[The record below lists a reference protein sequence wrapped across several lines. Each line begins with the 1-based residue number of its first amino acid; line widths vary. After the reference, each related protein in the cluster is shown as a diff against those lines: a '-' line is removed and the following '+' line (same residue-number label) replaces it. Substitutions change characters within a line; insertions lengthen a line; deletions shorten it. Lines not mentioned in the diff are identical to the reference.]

1 MKKIIKS
8 VILSLASIFI
18 MFGCSNSASGVTT
31 ATGFT
36 TVSDSTTDSDSTTTS
51 DSTDSSSST
60 STDNSSST
68 TIENLDPSTL
78 SENGQYFTVEGTT
91 DGIKIT
97 LKDDLKIKKDS
108 GSNIQVYDMSK
119 NKLPLMIAASVGS
132 DIDANKKVYTYKFV
146 ENNTDYIVKLH
157 ALKTDE
163 KWVEDWA
170 KCTAKGGYNLSD
182 YINVDALKS
191 IKMNLGWNG
200 FQFYAGINSDKVST
214 KEDLIIDESIF
225 DSSKDESNYKFMF
238 QFFLMLGEPEWK
250 NSEWWTWGDDIK
262 IDNFRTEFEIATD
275 KVAGKMNDLKEKWE
289 NKYCGY
295 MVPKL
300 KLADSQEYEFEQIWS
315 EQKVFD
321 SSKVIAGTYKGNVL
335 GGIDSLEIYQ
345 NKTFLWSKTDGSQ
358 VDSQYKGTVNYDGSS
373 TVVFNMTHQKDKD
386 SDLWTDNSKSYT
398 GTYSNNKITIN
409 VTIEEEENSFVFT
422 KE

>member
-51 DSTDSSSST
+51 DSTDS
-60 STDNSSST
+60 SSST

-214 KEDLIIDESIF
+214 KEDLMKKDSILT
-225 DSSKDESNYKFMF
+225 DYKLKFEF
-238 QFFLMLGEPEWK
+238 SLVLGEPEWK
-250 NSEWWTWGDDIK
+250 NSEWWAWGADIK
-262 IDNFRTEFEIATD
+262 IDDFRTECEIATD
-275 KVAGKMNDLKEKWE
+275 NVAGKMNDLKEKWE

-300 KLADSQEYEFEQIWS
+300 KLTDSQEYEFEQIWS

-321 SSKVIAGTYKGNVL
+321 SSKVIAGTYTGEFEGKTETIQINQ
-335 GGIDSLEIYQ
+335 D
-345 NKTFLWSKTDGSQ
+345 KTFSWSKTDGSQ
-358 VDSQYKGTVNYDGSS
+358 IIGTVNYNGSS
-373 TVVFNMTHQKDKD
+373 TVVEIIMTHCTVDGTNWIGC
-386 SDLWTDNSKSYT
+386 SSSFT
-398 GTYSNNKITIN
+398 GTYSDNKITIN
-409 VTIEEEENSFVFT
+409 NSESGNSFVFT
-422 KE
+422 KK

>member
-1 MKKIIKS
+1 
-8 VILSLASIFI
+8 

-51 DSTDSSSST
+51 DSTDNSSST
-60 STDNSSST
+60 STDSSSST

-108 GSNIQVYDMSK
+108 GSTIQVYDMSK

-157 ALKTDE
+157 ALKETDE

-214 KEDLIIDESIF
+214 KEDLMKKDSILT
-225 DSSKDESNYKFMF
+225 DYKLKFEF
-238 QFFLMLGEPEWK
+238 SLVLGEPEWK
-250 NSEWWTWGDDIK
+250 NSEWWAWGADIK
-262 IDNFRTEFEIATD
+262 IDDFKTEFEIATD
-275 KVAGKMNDLKEKWE
+275 NVAGKMNDLKDKWE

-300 KLADSQEYEFEQIWS
+300 KLVDSQEYEFEQIWS

-321 SSKVIAGTYKGNVL
+321 SSKVIAGTYTGEVEGKTETIQINQ
-335 GGIDSLEIYQ
+335 D
-345 NKTFLWSKTDGSQ
+345 KTFVWSKTDGSQ
-358 VDSQYKGTVNYDGSS
+358 INGNVTYDSSSNVVEIIMTQQTV
-373 TVVFNMTHQKDKD
+373 
-386 SDLWTDNSKSYT
+386 T
-398 GTYSNNKITIN
+398 GTYSNNEITIN
-409 VTIEEEENSFVFT
+409 DSESGNSFVFT

>member
-225 DSSKDESNYKFMF
+225 DSSKDESNYKFKF
-238 QFFLMLGEPEWK
+238 QFFLVLGEPEWK
-250 NSEWWTWGDDIK
+250 KSDWWAWGDEIK
-262 IDNFRTEFEIATD
+262 IDESRTEFDIATD
-275 KVAGKMNDLKEKWE
+275 NVADKMNDLKDKWE

-321 SSKVIAGTYKGNVL
+321 SSKDIAGTYKGNVL

-358 VDSQYKGTVNYDGSS
+358 VDSQYQGTVNYDGSS
-373 TVVFNMTHQKDKD
+373 TVVFNMTHQKDKGSD
-386 SDLWTDNSKSYT
+386 SWTDYSKSYT
-398 GTYSNNKITIN
+398 GTYSNNTITIN
-409 VTIEEEENSFVFT
+409 VTIGEEEKSFVFT
-422 KE
+422 KQ

>member
-8 VILSLASIFI
+8 VMLSLASIFI
-18 MFGCSNSASGVTT
+18 MFGCSNSASGVTS

-36 TVSDSTTDSDSTTTS
+36 TVSDSATTSDSTTDSDSTTTS
-51 DSTDSSSST
+51 DSTDNSSST
-60 STDNSSST
+60 STDSSSST

-78 SENGQYFTVEGTT
+78 SENGKYFTVEGTT

-170 KCTAKGGYNLSD
+170 KCTAKGGYNLSN

-200 FQFYAGINSDKVST
+200 FQFYAGINSDKVS
-214 KEDLIIDESIF
+214 
-225 DSSKDESNYKFMF
+225 
-238 QFFLMLGEPEWK
+238 
-250 NSEWWTWGDDIK
+250 
-262 IDNFRTEFEIATD
+262 
-275 KVAGKMNDLKEKWE
+275 EK
-289 NKYCGY
+289 
-295 MVPKL
+295 
-300 KLADSQEYEFEQIWS
+300 
-315 EQKVFD
+315 
-321 SSKVIAGTYKGNVL
+321 
-335 GGIDSLEIYQ
+335 
-345 NKTFLWSKTDGSQ
+345 KT
-358 VDSQYKGTVNYDGSS
+358 
-373 TVVFNMTHQKDKD
+373 
-386 SDLWTDNSKSYT
+386 
-398 GTYSNNKITIN
+398 
-409 VTIEEEENSFVFT
+409 
-422 KE
+422 

>member
-321 SSKVIAGTYKGNVL
+321 SSKVIAGTYTGEVEGKTETIQINQ
-335 GGIDSLEIYQ
+335 D
-345 NKTFLWSKTDGSQ
+345 KTFVWSKTDGSQ
-358 VDSQYKGTVNYDGSS
+358 INGNVTYDSSSNVVEIIMTQQTV
-373 TVVFNMTHQKDKD
+373 
-386 SDLWTDNSKSYT
+386 T
-398 GTYSNNKITIN
+398 GTYSNNTITIETMDGN
-409 VTIEEEENSFVFT
+409 EVSFVST

>member
-8 VILSLASIFI
+8 VMLSLASIFI

-60 STDNSSST
+60 STDSSSST

-182 YINVDALKS
+182 YIKVDALKS

-200 FQFYAGINSDKVST
+200 FQFYAGINSDKVSE

-321 SSKVIAGTYKGNVL
+321 SSKVIAGTYKGEVEGNI
-335 GGIDSLEIYQ
+335 GKIQIYQ
-345 NKTFLWSKTDGSQ
+345 DKTFLWEKTDGSQ
-358 VDSQYKGTVNYDGSS
+358 VDSQYQGTVKYDGSS

-386 SDLWTDNSKSYT
+386 SDWKEMTNSYT
-398 GTYSNNKITIN
+398 GIYSDNTITIK
-409 VTIEEEENSFVFT
+409 VTIDGNENSFVFT
-422 KE
+422 K

>member
-422 KE
+422 K

>member
-358 VDSQYKGTVNYDGSS
+358 IIGNVTYDSSSNVVEIIMTQQTV
-373 TVVFNMTHQKDKD
+373 
-386 SDLWTDNSKSYT
+386 T
-398 GTYSNNKITIN
+398 GTYSNNEITIN
-409 VTIEEEENSFVFT
+409 DSESGNSFVFT

>member
-8 VILSLASIFI
+8 VMLSLASLFI
-18 MFGCSNSASGVTT
+18 LFGCSNQA
-31 ATGFT
+31 
-36 TVSDSTTDSDSTTTS
+36 S
-51 DSTDSSSST
+51 DSTDSSSSTSTDNSSSTSTDNSSST

-78 SENGQYFTVEGTT
+78 SENGKYFTVEGTT
-91 DGIKIT
+91 EGIRIT

-108 GSNIQVYDMSK
+108 DSTIQVYDMSK

-214 KEDLIIDESIF
+214 KENLMKKRF
-225 DSSKDESNYKFMF
+225 NSNR
-238 QFFLMLGEPEWK
+238 L
-250 NSEWWTWGDDIK
+250 
-262 IDNFRTEFEIATD
+262 
-275 KVAGKMNDLKEKWE
+275 
-289 NKYCGY
+289 
-295 MVPKL
+295 
-300 KLADSQEYEFEQIWS
+300 
-315 EQKVFD
+315 
-321 SSKVIAGTYKGNVL
+321 
-335 GGIDSLEIYQ
+335 
-345 NKTFLWSKTDGSQ
+345 
-358 VDSQYKGTVNYDGSS
+358 
-373 TVVFNMTHQKDKD
+373 
-386 SDLWTDNSKSYT
+386 
-398 GTYSNNKITIN
+398 
-409 VTIEEEENSFVFT
+409 
-422 KE
+422 

>member
-1 MKKIIKS
+1 
-8 VILSLASIFI
+8 

-36 TVSDSTTDSDSTTTS
+36 TVSDSTTTS

-60 STDNSSST
+60 STDSSSSTSTDSSSST

-78 SENGQYFTVEGTT
+78 SENGKYFTVEGTT

-108 GSNIQVYDMSK
+108 GSTIQVYDMSK

-182 YINVDALKS
+182 YIKVDALKS

-200 FQFYAGINSDKVST
+200 FQFYAGINSDEISEK
-214 KEDLIIDESIF
+214 KDLMKDDSILT
-225 DSSKDESNYKFMF
+225 DYKFKF
-238 QFFLMLGEPEWK
+238 QFFLVLGEPEWK
-250 NSEWWTWGDDIK
+250 KSDWWAWGDEIK
-262 IDNFRTEFEIATD
+262 IDESRTEFDIATD
-275 KVAGKMNDLKEKWE
+275 NVADKMNDLKDKWE

-321 SSKVIAGTYKGNVL
+321 SSKVIAGTYTGEVAGKTETIKINQ
-335 GGIDSLEIYQ
+335 D
-345 NKTFLWSKTDGSQ
+345 KTFLWSKTDGSQ
-358 VDSQYKGTVNYDGSS
+358 INGNVTYDSSS
-373 TVVFNMTHQKDKD
+373 NVVEIIMTHEKNNGSDWTPIPD
-386 SDLWTDNSKSYT
+386 SSSYT
-398 GTYSNNKITIN
+398 GTYSNNEITIN
-409 VTIEEEENSFVFT
+409 VSGNSFVFT
-422 KE
+422 KQ

>member
-8 VILSLASIFI
+8 VMLSLASIFI

-36 TVSDSTTDSDSTTTS
+36 TVSDSTTTS

-60 STDNSSST
+60 STDSSSSTSTDSSSSTTIDNSSST

-119 NKLPLMIAASVGS
+119 NKLPLMITASVGS

-214 KEDLIIDESIF
+214 KEDLMKKDSILT
-225 DSSKDESNYKFMF
+225 DYKLKFEF
-238 QFFLMLGEPEWK
+238 SLVLGEPEWK
-250 NSEWWTWGDDIK
+250 NSEWWNWVSDIK
-262 IDNFRTEFEIATD
+262 IDDFRTEFEIDTG
-275 KVAGKMNDLKEKWE
+275 KVAGKMNDLKDKWE

-321 SSKVIAGTYKGNVL
+321 SSKVIAGTYTGNVL
-335 GGIDSLEIYQ
+335 GEIDSLEINQ
-345 NKTFLWSKTDGSQ
+345 DKTFLWSRTDGSQ
-358 VDSQYKGTVNYDGSS
+358 CKGTVNYDDSP
-373 TVVFNMTHQKDKD
+373 TVVLNMTHMKNNG
-386 SDLWTDNSKSYT
+386 SDWTAISSSFT
-398 GTYSNNKITIN
+398 GTYSNNEITLN
-409 VTIEEEENSFVFT
+409 DSGSGKSFVFI

>member
-146 ENNTDYIVKLH
+146 ENNTDYIVKLD
-157 ALKTDE
+157 ALKETDE

-321 SSKVIAGTYKGNVL
+321 SSKVIAGTYTGEVEGKTETIQINQ
-335 GGIDSLEIYQ
+335 D
-345 NKTFLWSKTDGSQ
+345 KTFVWSKTDGSQ
-358 VDSQYKGTVNYDGSS
+358 INGNVTYDSSSNVVEIIMTQQTV
-373 TVVFNMTHQKDKD
+373 
-386 SDLWTDNSKSYT
+386 T
-398 GTYSNNKITIN
+398 GTYSNNTITIETMDGN
-409 VTIEEEENSFVFT
+409 EVSFVST

>member
-1 MKKIIKS
+1 M
-8 VILSLASIFI
+8 LSLASIFI
-18 MFGCSNSASGVTT
+18 MFGCSNSALGVTT

-36 TVSDSTTDSDSTTTS
+36 TVSDSTTDSDSTSTS

-60 STDNSSST
+60 STDSSSSTSTDSSSST

-78 SENGQYFTVEGTT
+78 SENGKYFTVEGTT

-108 GSNIQVYDMSK
+108 GSTIQVYDMSK

-163 KWVEDWA
+163 KWIEDWA

-214 KEDLIIDESIF
+214 KGDLMKDDSILA
-225 DSSKDESNYKFMF
+225 DYKLKSE
-238 QFFLMLGEPEWK
+238 FFLVLGEPEWK
-250 NSEWWTWGDDIK
+250 NSEWWAWGDEIK
-262 IDNFRTEFEIATD
+262 IDDFRTEFDIATD
-275 KVAGKMNDLKEKWE
+275 RVADKMNDLKDKWE

-321 SSKVIAGTYKGNVL
+321 SSKVIAGTYTGNVL
-335 GGIDSLEIYQ
+335 GDIDSLEINQ
-345 NKTFLWSKTDGSQ
+345 NKTFLWSKTNGSQ
-358 VDSQYKGTVNYDGSS
+358 CKGTVNYDGSS
-373 TVVFNMTHQKDKD
+373 TVVFNMTHMKTNG
-386 SDLWTDNSKSYT
+386 SEWTANSSSFT
-398 GTYSNNKITIN
+398 GTYSNNEITLN
-409 VTIEEEENSFVFT
+409 DSGSGKSFVFT

>member
-1 MKKIIKS
+1 
-8 VILSLASIFI
+8 
-18 MFGCSNSASGVTT
+18 
-31 ATGFT
+31 
-36 TVSDSTTDSDSTTTS
+36 
-51 DSTDSSSST
+51 
-60 STDNSSST
+60 
-68 TIENLDPSTL
+68 
-78 SENGQYFTVEGTT
+78 
-91 DGIKIT
+91 
-97 LKDDLKIKKDS
+97 
-108 GSNIQVYDMSK
+108 
-119 NKLPLMIAASVGS
+119 MIAASVGS

-214 KEDLIIDESIF
+214 KEDLMKKDSILT
-225 DSSKDESNYKFMF
+225 DYKLKFEF
-238 QFFLMLGEPEWK
+238 SLVLGEPEWK
-250 NSEWWTWGDDIK
+250 NSEWWNWVSDIK
-262 IDNFRTEFEIATD
+262 IDDFRTEFDIDTG

-300 KLADSQEYEFEQIWS
+300 KLDDSQEYEFEQIWS

-321 SSKVIAGTYKGNVL
+321 SSKVIAGIYKGNVL

-345 NKTFLWSKTDGSQ
+345 NKTFLWSKTDGSEC
-358 VDSQYKGTVNYDGSS
+358 KGTVNYDGSS

-386 SDLWTDNSKSYT
+386 SDLWTDYSTPFT
-398 GTYSNNKITIN
+398 GTYSNNTITIN
-409 VTIEEEENSFVFT
+409 VTNEVSFVFT
-422 KE
+422 K

>member
-1 MKKIIKS
+1 
-8 VILSLASIFI
+8 
-18 MFGCSNSASGVTT
+18 
-31 ATGFT
+31 
-36 TVSDSTTDSDSTTTS
+36 
-51 DSTDSSSST
+51 
-60 STDNSSST
+60 
-68 TIENLDPSTL
+68 
-78 SENGQYFTVEGTT
+78 
-91 DGIKIT
+91 
-97 LKDDLKIKKDS
+97 
-108 GSNIQVYDMSK
+108 
-119 NKLPLMIAASVGS
+119 MIAASVGS

-146 ENNTDYIVKLH
+146 ENNTDYIVKLD
-157 ALKTDE
+157 ALKETDE

-214 KEDLIIDESIF
+214 KENLMKKDSILT
-225 DSSKDESNYKFMF
+225 DYKLKFEF
-238 QFFLMLGEPEWK
+238 SLVLGEPEWK
-250 NSEWWTWGDDIK
+250 NSEWWNWVSDIK
-262 IDNFRTEFEIATD
+262 IDDFRTEFDIDTG

-300 KLADSQEYEFEQIWS
+300 KLDDSQEYEFEQIWS

-321 SSKVIAGTYKGNVL
+321 SSKVIAGIYKGNVL

-358 VDSQYKGTVNYDGSS
+358 IIGNVTYDSSS
-373 TVVFNMTHQKDKD
+373 NVVEIIMTHEEVNG
-386 SDLWTDNSKSYT
+386 SDWNPINNPTPFT
-398 GTYSNNKITIN
+398 GTYSNNMITIN
-409 VTIEEEENSFVFT
+409 VTNEVSFVFT
-422 KE
+422 KELNHTL

>member
-1 MKKIIKS
+1 
-8 VILSLASIFI
+8 
-18 MFGCSNSASGVTT
+18 
-31 ATGFT
+31 
-36 TVSDSTTDSDSTTTS
+36 
-51 DSTDSSSST
+51 
-60 STDNSSST
+60 
-68 TIENLDPSTL
+68 
-78 SENGQYFTVEGTT
+78 
-91 DGIKIT
+91 
-97 LKDDLKIKKDS
+97 
-108 GSNIQVYDMSK
+108 
-119 NKLPLMIAASVGS
+119 MIAASVGS

-182 YINVDALKS
+182 YIKVDALKS

-200 FQFYAGINSDKVST
+200 FQFYAGINSDKVSE

-321 SSKVIAGTYKGNVL
+321 SSKVIAGTYKGEVEGNI
-335 GGIDSLEIYQ
+335 GKIQIYQ
-345 NKTFLWSKTDGSQ
+345 DKTFLWEKTDGSQ
-358 VDSQYKGTVNYDGSS
+358 VDSQYQGTVKYDGSS

-386 SDLWTDNSKSYT
+386 SDWKEMTNSYT
-398 GTYSNNKITIN
+398 GIYSDNTITIK
-409 VTIEEEENSFVFT
+409 VTIDGNENSFVFT
-422 KE
+422 K

>member
-8 VILSLASIFI
+8 VMLSLASIFI
-18 MFGCSNSASGVTT
+18 MFGCSNSASGVTS

-36 TVSDSTTDSDSTTTS
+36 TVSDSATTSDSTTDSDSTTTS
-51 DSTDSSSST
+51 DSTDNSSST
-60 STDNSSST
+60 STDSSSST

-108 GSNIQVYDMSK
+108 GSTIQVYDMSK
-119 NKLPLMIAASVGS
+119 NKLPLMITASVGS
-132 DIDANKKVYTYKFV
+132 NANKKVYTYKFV

-200 FQFYAGINSDKVST
+200 FQFYAGINSDKVSE
-214 KEDLIIDESIF
+214 KKDLMKDDSILT
-225 DSSKDESNYKFMF
+225 DYKLKFE
-238 QFFLMLGEPEWK
+238 FFLMLGEPEWK
-250 NSEWWTWGDDIK
+250 NSEWWAWVDDIK
-262 IDNFRTEFEIATD
+262 IDDFRTEFEIATNT
-275 KVAGKMNDLKEKWE
+275 VASKMNDLKDKWE

-300 KLADSQEYEFEQIWS
+300 KLVDSQEYEFEQIWS

-321 SSKVIAGTYKGNVL
+321 SSKVIAGTYTGEFEGKPET
-335 GGIDSLEIYQ
+335 IQIIQD
-345 NKTFLWSKTDGSQ
+345 KTFLWSKTDGSQ
-358 VDSQYKGTVNYDGSS
+358 IKGNVTYDSSS
-373 TVVFNMTHQKDKD
+373 NVVEIIMTHKKENGSD
-386 SDLWTDNSKSYT
+386 SWTEIEPSTPFT

-409 VTIEEEENSFVFT
+409 VTIEEEEKSFVFT
-422 KE
+422 KQ

>member
-1 MKKIIKS
+1 
-8 VILSLASIFI
+8 

-36 TVSDSTTDSDSTTTS
+36 TVSDSTTTS

-60 STDNSSST
+60 STDNSSSTSTDSSSST

-108 GSNIQVYDMSK
+108 DSTIQVYDMSK
-119 NKLPLMIAASVGS
+119 NKQPLMIAASVGS
-132 DIDANKKVYTYKFV
+132 DIEANKKVYTYKFV

-214 KEDLIIDESIF
+214 KENLMKKDSILT
-225 DSSKDESNYKFMF
+225 DYKLKFEF
-238 QFFLMLGEPEWK
+238 SLVLGEPEWK
-250 NSEWWTWGDDIK
+250 NSEWWNWVSDIK
-262 IDNFRTEFEIATD
+262 IDDFRTEFDIDTG

-300 KLADSQEYEFEQIWS
+300 KLDDSQEYEFEQIWS

-321 SSKVIAGTYKGNVL
+321 SSKVIAGIYKGNVL

-345 NKTFLWSKTDGSQ
+345 NKTFLWSKTDGSEC
-358 VDSQYKGTVNYDGSS
+358 KGTVNYDGSS

-386 SDLWTDNSKSYT
+386 SDLWTDYSKSYT
-398 GTYSNNKITIN
+398 GTYSNNMITIN

-422 KE
+422 KQ

>member
-1 MKKIIKS
+1 M
-8 VILSLASIFI
+8 LSLASIFI
-18 MFGCSNSASGVTT
+18 MFGCSNSASGVTS

-36 TVSDSTTDSDSTTTS
+36 TVSDSATTSDSTTDSDSTTTS
-51 DSTDSSSST
+51 DSTDNSSST
-60 STDNSSST
+60 STDSSSST

-108 GSNIQVYDMSK
+108 GSTIQVYDMSK
-119 NKLPLMIAASVGS
+119 NKLPLMITASVGS
-132 DIDANKKVYTYKFV
+132 NANKKVYTYKFV

-182 YINVDALKS
+182 YINVDAVKS
-191 IKMNLGWNG
+191 MKMKLDWDG

-214 KEDLIIDESIF
+214 KENLMKKDSILT
-225 DSSKDESNYKFMF
+225 DYKLKFEF
-238 QFFLMLGEPEWK
+238 SLVLGEPEWK
-250 NSEWWTWGDDIK
+250 NSEWWAWGADIK
-262 IDNFRTEFEIATD
+262 IDDFKTEFEIATD
-275 KVAGKMNDLKEKWE
+275 KVAGKMNDLKDKWE

-300 KLADSQEYEFEQIWS
+300 KLVDSQEYEFEQIWS

-321 SSKVIAGTYKGNVL
+321 SSKVIA
-335 GGIDSLEIYQ
+335 
-345 NKTFLWSKTDGSQ
+345 
-358 VDSQYKGTVNYDGSS
+358 
-373 TVVFNMTHQKDKD
+373 
-386 SDLWTDNSKSYT
+386 
-398 GTYSNNKITIN
+398 
-409 VTIEEEENSFVFT
+409 
-422 KE
+422 

>member
-36 TVSDSTTDSDSTTTS
+36 TVSDSTTTS

-68 TIENLDPSTL
+68 STDSSSSTTIENLDPSTL
-78 SENGQYFTVEGTT
+78 SENGKYFTVEGTT

-200 FQFYAGINSDKVST
+200 FQFYAGINSDKVSE
-214 KEDLIIDESIF
+214 KKDLMKKDSILT
-225 DSSKDESNYKFMF
+225 DYKLKFEF
-238 QFFLMLGEPEWK
+238 SLVLGEPEWK
-250 NSEWWTWGDDIK
+250 NSEWWAWGADIK
-262 IDNFRTEFEIATD
+262 IDDFKTEFEIATD
-275 KVAGKMNDLKEKWE
+275 NVAGKMNDLKEKWE

-300 KLADSQEYEFEQIWS
+300 KLDDSQEYEFEQIWS

-321 SSKVIAGTYKGNVL
+321 SSKVIAG
-335 GGIDSLEIYQ
+335 IYTGEVEGKTETIQ
-345 NKTFLWSKTDGSQ
+345 INQDKTFLWSKTDGSQ
-358 VDSQYKGTVNYDGSS
+358 INGNVTYDSSS
-373 TVVFNMTHQKDKD
+373 NVVEIIMTHKKENG
-386 SDLWTDNSKSYT
+386 SDLWTELEPSTPFT
-398 GTYSNNKITIN
+398 GTYSNNTITIN
-409 VTIEEEENSFVFT
+409 VTNEVSFVFT
-422 KE
+422 K

>member
-8 VILSLASIFI
+8 VMLSLASIFI
-18 MFGCSNSASGVTT
+18 MFGCSNSASGVTS

-36 TVSDSTTDSDSTTTS
+36 TVSDSATTSDSTTDSDSTTTS
-51 DSTDSSSST
+51 DSTDNSSST
-60 STDNSSST
+60 STDSSSST

-78 SENGQYFTVEGTT
+78 SENGKYFTVEGTT

-108 GSNIQVYDMSK
+108 GSTIQVYDMSK

-132 DIDANKKVYTYKFV
+132 NIDKKIYTYKFV
-146 ENNTDYIVKLH
+146 ENNTDYIVKLD
-157 ALKTDE
+157 ALNETDE
-163 KWVEDWA
+163 KWIEDWA

-191 IKMNLGWNG
+191 IKMNLGWDG
-200 FQFYAGINSDKVST
+200 FQFYAGINSDKVSE
-214 KEDLIIDESIF
+214 KKDLMKDDSILT
-225 DSSKDESNYKFMF
+225 DYKLKFEF
-238 QFFLMLGEPEWK
+238 SLVLGEPEWK
-250 NSEWWTWGDDIK
+250 NSEWWAWGADIK
-262 IDNFRTEFEIATD
+262 IDDFKTEFEIATD
-275 KVAGKMNDLKEKWE
+275 NVAGKMNDLKDKWE

-300 KLADSQEYEFEQIWS
+300 KLVDSQEYEFEQIWS

-358 VDSQYKGTVNYDGSS
+358 VDSQYQGTVNYDGSS
-373 TVVFNMTHQKDKD
+373 TVVFNMTHQKDKGSD
-386 SDLWTDNSKSYT
+386 SWTDYSKSYT
-398 GTYSNNKITIN
+398 GTYSNNTITIN
-409 VTIEEEENSFVFT
+409 VTIGEEEKSFVFT
-422 KE
+422 KQ

>member
-1 MKKIIKS
+1 MENNDIFCLFMQGAENLCMELNDSSVQCTLNQKLTEDFYEKIIKS
-8 VILSLASIFI
+8 VMLSLASIFI

-31 ATGFT
+31 ATGF
-36 TVSDSTTDSDSTTTS
+36 TTDSDSTTTS

-157 ALKTDE
+157 VLKTDE

-214 KEDLIIDESIF
+214 KENLMKKDSILT
-225 DSSKDESNYKFMF
+225 DYKLKFEF
-238 QFFLMLGEPEWK
+238 SLVLGEPEWK
-250 NSEWWTWGDDIK
+250 NSEWWNWVSDIK
-262 IDNFRTEFEIATD
+262 IDDFRTEFEIATNT
-275 KVAGKMNDLKEKWE
+275 VASKMDDLNTKWE

-300 KLADSQEYEFEQIWS
+300 KLVDSQEYEFEQIWS

-321 SSKVIAGTYKGNVL
+321 SSKVIAGTYKGEVEGNI
-335 GGIDSLEIYQ
+335 GKIQIYQ
-345 NKTFLWSKTDGSQ
+345 DKTFLWEK
-358 VDSQYKGTVNYDGSS
+358 NRW
-373 TVVFNMTHQKDKD
+373 F
-386 SDLWTDNSKSYT
+386 
-398 GTYSNNKITIN
+398 SN
-409 VTIEEEENSFVFT
+409 
-422 KE
+422 